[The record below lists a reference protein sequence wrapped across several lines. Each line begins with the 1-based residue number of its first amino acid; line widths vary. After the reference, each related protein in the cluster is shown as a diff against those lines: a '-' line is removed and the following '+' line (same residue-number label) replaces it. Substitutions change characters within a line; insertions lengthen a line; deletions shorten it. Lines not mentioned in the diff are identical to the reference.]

1 MKEEARRILVE
12 VVKKER
18 EGAWKNW
25 ETCQGLMKD
34 YGGNEHGEMAVLA
47 AALLYGV
54 VERLRDC
61 MGREVSEGEMR
72 GMVEEFQR
80 KSFYEMGICGWAVES
95 WAVAMGMDVDV
106 DVDGPRLLLLRV
118 LSDRSWAMGMD
129 GDGDG
134 DGGVSGRKEGTE
146 VRKGIVKERRGIKN
160 VVKKCGEC
168 GTSYGLDY
176 EGECEVDL
184 GRNWLLWCVEHRKGV
199 SESGCEECGGKEEGD
214 ELRRKAEMV
223 EVLGGE
229 LPSDSKV
236 PEKRVGRFWVGKYAV
251 TWGEWKEV
259 REWAVKNGY
268 ELEEG
273 RGEGEKHPVTKVN
286 WYSVVKWCNARS
298 EKEGLEAFYYA
309 LGEVYRSGEEDEI
322 QILFVAD
329 GYRLPRD
336 GEWEWEARGG
346 VKGKGCEYSGSNDL
360 REVGWYGENSE
371 GETHEVGMK
380 KANELGIYD
389 LSGNVWEWCFDQ
401 WGSTGTYRVMRGG
414 SWSAY
419 AYYARVSYRYLY
431 GPSGSNFDIG
441 FRVVRSSVP

>member
-1 MKEEARRILVE
+1 M
-12 VVKKER
+12 
-18 EGAWKNW
+18 
-25 ETCQGLMKD
+25 
-34 YGGNEHGEMAVLA
+34 
-47 AALLYGV
+47 
-54 VERLRDC
+54 
-61 MGREVSEGEMR
+61 
-72 GMVEEFQR
+72 
-80 KSFYEMGICGWAVES
+80 
-95 WAVAMGMDVDV
+95 
-106 DVDGPRLLLLRV
+106 
-118 LSDRSWAMGMD
+118 
-129 GDGDG
+129 
-134 DGGVSGRKEGTE
+134 
-146 VRKGIVKERRGIKN
+146 KERRGIKN

-168 GTSYGLDY
+168 GTKYALDY

-184 GRNWLLWCVEHRKGV
+184 SENWILWCVEHRKGV

-214 ELRRKAEMV
+214 ELRRKAKIVSEKAEAERLEKERIEAEKSKVVKGRVGELV
-223 EVLGGE
+223 EVKGGE
-229 LPSDSKV
+229 LPGYSRV
-236 PEKRVGRFWVGKYAV
+236 EEKRVWSFWLGKYAV

-273 RGEGEKHPVTKVN
+273 RGEGEKHPVTDVN

-401 WGSTGTYRVMRGG
+401 WGSTGTLRELRGG
-414 SWSAY
+414 SWDDIAS
-419 AYYARVSYRYLY
+419 YARVSSPSEY
-431 GPSGSNFDIG
+431 GPSGSKVYFG
-441 FRVVRSSVP
+441 FRLARSSVP